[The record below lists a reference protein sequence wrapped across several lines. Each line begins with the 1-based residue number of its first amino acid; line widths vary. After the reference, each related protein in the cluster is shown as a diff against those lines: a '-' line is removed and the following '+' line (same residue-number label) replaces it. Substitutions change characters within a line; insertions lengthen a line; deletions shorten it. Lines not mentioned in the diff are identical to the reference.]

1 MHGRCIG
8 GHGNRLLLRRTGR
21 RDAAAQSTTNRA
33 GRIHLTAQS
42 RWMPEQGPWPAGP
55 AGSRSISSVR
65 AMKLTDGN
73 SAVSPASMA
82 IAMAMV
88 ANGDSGESRDDVLR
102 LLGFNPSG
110 ATYHS

>member
-1 MHGRCIG
+1 
-8 GHGNRLLLRRTGR
+8 
-21 RDAAAQSTTNRA
+21 
-33 GRIHLTAQS
+33 
-42 RWMPEQGPWPAGP
+42 
-55 AGSRSISSVR
+55 
-65 AMKLTDGN
+65 MKLTDGN